1 MIPLSVPFLNGNEWK
16 YVKDCLDTGWISSAG
31 SYVTQFEQLV
41 ADYAGV
47 KYGIACMNGT
57 VGLHIAQILSGVTS
71 EDHVIA
77 PNITFIATLNA
88 IKYTGA
94 SPILIDVDTRSW
106 QMDLELLESFLQE
119 NVVFKE
125 VDGQIYSFNKE
136 TNKRIK
142 AIMPVHVLGNIGDME
157 QLQEIATSY
166 HLDIIEDSTE
176 ALGSLHNGKHA
187 GSFGKFGVFSFNGN
201 KIISTGGGGVI
212 VTNDEA
218 LAQKAKHLTTQ
229 AKVSAMEYL
238 HDEVGYNYRLVN
250 VLAAIGVA
258 QMEQFPTLLENKKI
272 MDDYYRSELSGIG
285 DIEFQKKSMGK
296 IKNVAGEGRTVLFVS
311 HNMQAVQSLC
321 KSAMY
326 MKAGRVTDIGPT
338 ATVINNYLSREIRNS
353 MERRWVLGVDAP
365 GNDKVRLMS
374 AEIVTAS
381 AADSSIISVNTA
393 FNIKFEIKKKEPKI
407 INCNPAHTSKSR
419 IQAVFFYL
427 LKKIVNYRPKLHA
440 QN

>member
-1 MIPLSVPFLNGNEWK
+1 MIPLSVPQLAGNEWK

-31 SYVTQFEQLV
+31 SYVSQFEQLV

-47 KYGIACMNGT
+47 KYGVACMNGT

-94 SPILIDVDTRSW
+94 SPILIDVDTQSW

-125 VDGQIYSFNKE
+125 VEGKIYSFNKE

-157 QLQEIATSY
+157 QLQELAASY
-166 HLDIIEDSTE
+166 HIDIIEDSTE
-176 ALGSLHNGKHA
+176 ALGSRYKGKHA
-187 GSFGKFGVFSFNGN
+187 GSFGTFGVFSFNGN

-229 AKVSAMEYL
+229 AKVSTMEYL

-258 QMEQFPTLLENKKI
+258 QMEQFPILLENKKR
-272 MDDYYRSELSGIG
+272 MDSYYRSELSGIG
-285 DIEFQKKSMGK
+285 DIEFQMVLPCVEANCWLFTFKTKYMRLLLDYLNLNDIQSRPFWVPMNQLEMFEDDIYVTKSNNSLEIYNTSISIPSSAGITKAEMARVVQT
-296 IKNVAGEGRTVLFVS
+296 IKTF
-311 HNMQAVQSLC
+311 
-321 KSAMY
+321 Y
-326 MKAGRVTDIGPT
+326 
-338 ATVINNYLSREIRNS
+338 
-353 MERRWVLGVDAP
+353 
-365 GNDKVRLMS
+365 
-374 AEIVTAS
+374 
-381 AADSSIISVNTA
+381 
-393 FNIKFEIKKKEPKI
+393 
-407 INCNPAHTSKSR
+407 SR
-419 IQAVFFYL
+419 IYIT
-427 LKKIVNYRPKLHA
+427 KK
-440 QN
+440 

>member
-31 SYVTQFEQLV
+31 SYVSQFEQLV

-47 KYGIACMNGT
+47 KYGVACMNGT

-94 SPILIDVDTRSW
+94 SPILIDVDTQSW

-125 VDGQIYSFNKE
+125 VEGKIYSFNKE

-157 QLQEIATSY
+157 QLQELAASY
-166 HLDIIEDSTE
+166 HIDIIEDSTE
-176 ALGSLHNGKHA
+176 ALGSLYKGKHA
-187 GSFGKFGVFSFNGN
+187 GSFGTFGVFSFNGN

-212 VTNDEA
+212 VTNDEE
-218 LAQKAKHLTTQ
+218 LAKKAKHLTTQ

-258 QMEQFPTLLENKKI
+258 QMEQFPILLENKKR
-272 MDDYYRSELSGIG
+272 MDSYYRSELSGIG
-285 DIEFQKKSMGK
+285 DIEFQM
-296 IKNVAGEGRTVLFVS
+296 VLPCVEANCWLFTFKTKYMRELLDYLNS
-311 HNMQAVQSLC
+311 NGVQSRPFWVPMNQLEMF
-321 KSAMY
+321 KNDLYVTENNNSNEIYQTSISIPSSAGIT
-326 MKAGRVTDIGPT
+326 KA
-338 ATVINNYLSREIRNS
+338 E
-353 MERRWVLGVDAP
+353 M
-365 GNDKVRLMS
+365 
-374 AEIVTAS
+374 EIVVQT
-381 AADSSIISVNTA
+381 
-393 FNIKFEIKKKEPKI
+393 IKTFY
-407 INCNPAHTSKSR
+407 SK
-419 IQAVFFYL
+419 L
-427 LKKIVNYRPKLHA
+427 
-440 QN
+440 